1 LKIDRSFVRDL
12 QTSRRDRELVKAI
25 VSVAA
30 ALEMEIVAEGVETQE
45 QAEIL
50 LDFGCRFAQGYLYSE
65 PLGRRVFEQRFLGG
79 ARKVAAA

>member
-1 LKIDRSFVRDL
+1 MTV
-12 QTSRRDRELVKAI
+12 
-25 VSVAA
+25 

-50 LDFGCRFAQGYLYSE
+50 IDFGCRLAQGFFYSE
-65 PLGRRVFEQRFLGG
+65 PLGRRVFERRFLGA